1 MTPALADAPLRERL
15 TPELV
20 AELFPA
26 ADGIGTVAGEPPVA
40 TVRADGEIAGYLF
53 STLET
58 VRPAGYAGNPF
69 DIVVAL
75 GADGI
80 IRDHRILAQK
90 EPLLQRGVIEPPGFR
105 SFLSELHGSDV
116 RTTRRFV
123 PSSIDGISGATVSGV
138 AMANAMLDS
147 ALRIALIVGLREAGD
162 EGLSLNRYDFAPAT
176 WQGLV
181 DDGSVRDL
189 RVGTATLYAALAT
202 PPAIGRN
209 LFGERAYRS
218 MREAASA
225 DDNQIL
231 VASVGGIGWIPEN
244 PWLVPLFERLSLVQ
258 GDKTFALR
266 PEEFYR
272 AWRLAVA
279 EHPAFDEA
287 GRFHIAADSGFD
299 PLAPWHLALSM
310 PDATVILPYR
320 IPLQH
325 VLGDDAALEDAGF
338 KIPRYVAFGLWRE
351 STLAPWQRAWLDKG
365 PVLAGVA
372 ALLAAATAVM
382 LFQHRLTRSRRGH
395 QLVRL
400 GVLTL
405 TLVGL
410 GWLAGAQLTI
420 LTVLS
425 WLQVALGGLDWRALL
440 MDAPLVLLSAYVL
453 LTLVLWGRGVFC
465 GWLCPFGALQ
475 ELSNRIARLLRVPQV
490 ALREHWQARLW
501 LVKYGVLAAVL
512 GAALV
517 SRETAN
523 TVAEVEPFKTAISL
537 QFQRAWPYVAYAG
550 ALLAVGLI
558 YERAFCRFLCP
569 LGALLALAGRWH
581 VFDWLKR
588 RPECGAPCQICNT
601 SCPVGAIPGSGRIN
615 MSECLQYL
623 DCQVEYYD
631 DRRCPPL
638 AAERKRQEAMA
649 AE

>member
-1 MTPALADAPLRERL
+1 MHERL
-15 TPELV
+15 TPGLV
-20 AELFPA
+20 ADLFPGS
-26 ADGIGTVAGEPPVA
+26 DGIATVAGEPPVA
-40 TVRADGEIAGYLF
+40 TVLADGEIAGYLF

-80 IRDHRILAQK
+80 IRSHHVLAQK

-105 SFLSELHGSDV
+105 AFLSQLHGSDV

-123 PSSIDGISGATVSGV
+123 PASLDGVSGATVSGI

-147 ALRIALIVGLREAGD
+147 ALRVGLIVGLREASGN
-162 EGLSLNRYDFAPAT
+162 GLSLNRYDFAPAT
-176 WQGLV
+176 WQDLV
-181 DDGSVRDL
+181 DDGSVREL
-189 RVGTATLYAALAT
+189 RVGTGTLYAALAT
-202 PPAIGRN
+202 QPAVGRN
-209 LFGERAYRS
+209 LFGERAFRS
-218 MREAASA
+218 MREAAGP

-231 VASVGGIGWIPEN
+231 VASLGDIGWIPEN
-244 PWLVPLFERLSLVQ
+244 PWLVPVFERLRLVQ
-258 GDKTFALR
+258 GDNVLALR
-266 PEEFYR
+266 PESFYR
-272 AWRLAVA
+272 AWHLAMT

-287 GRFHIAADSGFD
+287 GRFRIAADTGFD
-299 PLAPWHLALSM
+299 PLAPWRLELSM
-310 PDATVILPYR
+310 PGETVSLPYR
-320 IPLQH
+320 IPARH

-338 KIPRYVAFGLWRE
+338 KTPSYVAFGLWRE
-351 STLAPWQRAWLDKG
+351 STLAPWQRAWLGKG

-372 ALLAAATAVM
+372 ALLLVVTAVM

-395 QLVRL
+395 QLLRL
-400 GVLTL
+400 GVLGV

-425 WLQVALGGLDWRALL
+425 WLQVVFGGLDWRPLL
-440 MDAPLVLLSAYVL
+440 MDAPLVLLSAYVV

-475 ELSNRIARLLRVPQV
+475 ELSNRLARLVRLPQFDMSE
-490 ALREHWQARLW
+490 RSHTRLW
-501 LVKYGVLAAVL
+501 LVKYGVLAVVL
-512 GAALV
+512 GTAVV
-517 SRETAN
+517 SREAAN
-523 TVAEVEPFKTAISL
+523 AVAEVEPFKTAISL
-537 QFQRAWPYVAYAG
+537 QFQRAWPYVAYAS
-550 ALLAVGLI
+550 ALLAVGLV

-581 VFDWLKR
+581 LFTWLKR
-588 RPECGAPCQICNT
+588 RPECGSPCQICNT
-601 SCPVGAIPGSGRIN
+601 SCPVGAIPESGRIN

-638 AAERKRQEAMA
+638 AAERKRQEVFLA
-649 AE
+649 AQAPR